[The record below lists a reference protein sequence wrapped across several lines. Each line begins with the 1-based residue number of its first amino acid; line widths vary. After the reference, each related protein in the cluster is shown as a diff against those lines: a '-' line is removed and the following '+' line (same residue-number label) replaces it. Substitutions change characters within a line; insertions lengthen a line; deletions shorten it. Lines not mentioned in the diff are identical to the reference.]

1 MRRRERLAAALAA
14 AAVALLAVPA
24 VATGES
30 TAGPTTL
37 DAATLRWGI
46 NNESSNRAYAPD
58 TYNFFSAGLA
68 PNPGSGGRTI
78 EQSAWSPSSGA
89 VRIEKWDGTSWRPA
103 TWEGLSTDSSGA
115 PLGAPAAGTFS
126 NHSFVFGSGTG
137 TVDVAAGT
145 AHVAWD
151 GDVTVLYYSGM
162 SFFYLSDPVL
172 DIAGGTGTLTA
183 TLSGFASSVDDPTQW
198 AKVPPAQVT
207 LADLPSVTLTETGF
221 TATPAYGDVATG
233 SFPASFVAYMDRLGS
248 AAFWKAS
255 GAATDPFKVPLPL
268 TVAFDESVAPPTP
281 TPSAA
286 PTKKPTPVE
295 NPIVEPPKPTA
306 TVTVTARPAP
316 APAPASVAA
325 PPPAPAPP
333 TAAAVPAA
341 AAAQLPAATQLV
353 AVRSEVAPTGHDEPA
368 VGSARLWWAGGVLL
382 LLAALL
388 LAVPSVPRNRKA
400 AP

>member
-1 MRRRERLAAALAA
+1 MRRRERLAAVLAA

-24 VATGES
+24 LAAGEP

-37 DAATLRWGI
+37 SAATLRWGI

-68 PNPGSGGRTI
+68 TNPGSGGQTI
-78 EQSAWSPSSGA
+78 EQSAWSPSAGA

-103 TWEGLSTDSSGA
+103 TWAGLSTDSSGA
-115 PLGAPAAGTFS
+115 PLTMPTAGTFS
-126 NHSFVFGSGTG
+126 NHSFVFGGGTG
-137 TVDVAAGT
+137 TVDLATGT
-145 AHVAWD
+145 AHLTWD

-172 DIAGGTGTLTA
+172 DIAGGKGTLTA

-198 AKVPPAQVT
+198 AEVPPAQVT
-207 LADLPSVTLTETGF
+207 LADLPSVTLAETGF

-233 SFPASFVAYMDRLGS
+233 SFPASFVAYMDELGT

-268 TVAFDESVAPPTP
+268 TVAFDEAVAAPTP

-286 PTKKPTPVE
+286 PTKRPTPLE
-295 NPIVEPPKPTA
+295 NPVVEPPEPTA

-316 APAPASVAA
+316 APASVPT

-333 TAAAVPAA
+333 TVAAVPAA

-353 AVRSEVAPTGHDEPA
+353 AVRSEVAPTGHDERA
-368 VGSARLWWAGGVLL
+368 VGSARLWWAGGALL
-382 LLAALL
+382 LIAALL

-400 AP
+400 AS

>member
-1 MRRRERLAAALAA
+1 VRSRERLAAVLAA
-14 AAVALLAVPA
+14 VAVALLAAPA
-24 VATGES
+24 LAADDTTPTGPVTLS
-30 TAGPTTL
+30 T
-37 DAATLRWGI
+37 ATLRWGI

-58 TYNFFSAGLA
+58 TYNFFSAGRV
-68 PNPGSGGRTI
+68 PDPGAGGRTI
-78 EQSAWSPSSGA
+78 TEPAWSASSGA
-89 VRIEKWDGTSWRPA
+89 VRIEKWDGTAWKPA
-103 TWEGLSTDSSGA
+103 TWAGLSTDSSGT
-115 PLGAPAAGTFS
+115 PLGAPTAGTFS
-126 NHSFVFGSGTG
+126 NHSFVFSGGTG

-151 GDVTVLYYSGM
+151 GDLTVLYYSGM
-162 SFFYLSDPVL
+162 SLFYVSDPVL
-172 DIAGGTGTLTA
+172 DVASGKGTVTA
-183 TLSGFASSVDDPTQW
+183 TVSGFASSVDDPTRW
-198 AKVPPAQVT
+198 APVAPAQVT
-207 LADLPSVTLTETGF
+207 LADLPSVTLGATGL
-221 TATPAYGDVATG
+221 TTTPAYGDVATG
-233 SFPASFVAYMDRLGS
+233 SFPSSFVDYMDKLGT

-268 TVAFDESVAPPTP
+268 SVGYDEEAAAPTP

-286 PTKKPTPVE
+286 PTRTPTPVD
-295 NPIVEPPKPTA
+295 NPIVKPPKPTA

-316 APAPASVAA
+316 VPV

-341 AAAQLPAATQLV
+341 PAAQLPAATQLV

-368 VGSARLWWAGGVLL
+368 VGSVRLWWAGGVLL

-388 LAVPSVPRNRKA
+388 LAVPSFPRNRKA